1 MSLIYFLFLLS
12 LFSDLTFEVINDVKG
27 YWFLKWFQFLVSVRQ
42 QLVWPW
48 YFWYF
53 LVLFLENEVPLKL
66 KINDTTI

>member
-27 YWFLKWFQFLVSVRQ
+27 YWVLKWFQFLVSVRQ